1 MFLKRLNNNHNNT
14 PCLLPFLS
22 SWTFSF
28 PPSSPLPPPP
38 LLPLPSLPLLANRLL
53 SPSLLSGSLL
63 PSRARERARLAADG
77 ADQPGNRVSLSLPP
91 SLSPSSPL
99 LLLHTT
105 HIHAHAHTYT
115 HTHTRKHSK
124 LGPAAPRLLQSLQKA
139 SERPPVRARLTPL
152 RLRAR
157 RSAKSRCP
165 ARPLR
170 PGVPENKA
178 GREGTDRSENT
189 PATHAATS
197 ALAGSPRGDGAGSA
211 LRG

>member
-1 MFLKRLNNNHNNT
+1 MFLKRLKTNNNT

-28 PPSSPLPPPP
+28 PHFLPSTTPTSTSSSRPPPAGCLPP
-38 LLPLPSLPLLANRLL
+38 
-53 SPSLLSGSLL
+53 PSLLSGVERGPCCLL
-63 PSRARERARLAADG
+63 GRGREGDWLRTVQISQG
-77 ADQPGNRVSLSLPP
+77 PESVSLSLSLPLFPPP
-91 SLSPSSPL
+91 SVAH
-99 LLLHTT
+99 HT
-105 HIHAHAHTYT
+105 HAHAHTYT

-124 LGPAAPRLLQSLQKA
+124 LGPAATRLLQSLQKA
-139 SERPPVRARLTPL
+139 SERPPVRAQLTGL

-157 RSAKSRCP
+157 SSAKSRCP